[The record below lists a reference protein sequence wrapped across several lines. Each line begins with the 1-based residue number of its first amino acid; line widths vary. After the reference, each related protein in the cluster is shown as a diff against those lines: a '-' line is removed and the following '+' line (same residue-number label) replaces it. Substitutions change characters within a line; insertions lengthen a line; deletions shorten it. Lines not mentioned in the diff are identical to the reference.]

1 VEVRPPLEREK
12 LGEQL
17 IRLGRISRDEFG
29 LAFQRAQADKERLG
43 QVLVDAGLLDSEEL
57 GRLVALQVQK
67 IVLSLLALTSGETRF
82 HHGTD
87 PIPRDLAVDLSTP
100 RLLFEGARLFPDLDR
115 IERALG
121 DLTRAVRV
129 SPMPPFD
136 VSRVS
141 LSPAE
146 KEVLDRARIEARL
159 ADVLARP
166 TSRPLA
172 VRALYALLCGE
183 ILEEVSLPTPA
194 PRLPHPP
201 ETGTFQMAVAPERGA
216 RPTPE
221 AAAPRAMGLR
231 EHILGLYEALPRAS
245 HYEILEIAPDA
256 AAHEVD
262 AAYRRLTAEQ
272 DREWRDLM
280 GDVQLSTMLSTLR
293 LRRREA
299 YLVLSDP
306 NRRAAYDKRLG
317 SAAPVAEGSV
327 TAERNARAR
336 VLAQQAQVL
345 VERGEPER
353 AIPHLLEAVDL
364 DPEERSARRL
374 LALALANDPNLSRNA
389 ERHFL
394 VALEQ
399 EPGDVDLRY
408 RLARYY
414 RRLGLPARALVHL
427 RTVLR
432 TDPDHAGAAH
442 ELATIEESTRAR

>member
-1 VEVRPPLEREK
+1 
-12 LGEQL
+12 
-17 IRLGRISRDEFG
+17 
-29 LAFQRAQADKERLG
+29 
-43 QVLVDAGLLDSEEL
+43 
-57 GRLVALQVQK
+57 
-67 IVLSLLALTSGETRF
+67 
-82 HHGTD
+82 
-87 PIPRDLAVDLSTP
+87 
-100 RLLFEGARLFPDLDR
+100 
-115 IERALG
+115 
-121 DLTRAVRV
+121 
-129 SPMPPFD
+129 MPPFD

-146 KEVLDRARIEARL
+146 KEVLDHARTEVRL

-183 ILEEVSLPTPA
+183 ILEEVSLPAPA
-194 PRLPHPP
+194 TRLPHPP
-201 ETGTFQMAVAPERGA
+201 EMGTFQMAVAPERAA
-216 RPTPE
+216 RATP
-221 AAAPRAMGLR
+221 AAAPPQPMGLR

-245 HYEILEIAPDA
+245 HYEILEIAPNA
-256 AAHEVD
+256 TVHEVD
-262 AAYRRLTAEQ
+262 GAYRRLTAEQ

-280 GDVQLSTMLSTLR
+280 GDVQLSSMLSTLR

-317 SAAPVAEGSV
+317 ATAPVNQGEV
-327 TAERNARAR
+327 TAERNSRAR
-336 VLAQQAQVL
+336 VLVQQAQAL
-345 VERGEPER
+345 IERGDSER
-353 AIPHLLEAVDL
+353 AIPQLLEAVDL
-364 DPEERSARRL
+364 DPEEHAARRL
-374 LALALANDPNLSRNA
+374 LALALSNSPTLSRNA

-394 VALEQ
+394 AALEQ

-432 TDPDHAGAAH
+432 SDPDHAGAAH
-442 ELATIEESTRAR
+442 ELTLIEEAGHGR